1 RPHRVVQR
9 RVSRHDGEDRLSRLG
24 CTRPRACFDEGN
36 MILRNLLPLLVL
48 LGTVSEATAQPSS
61 GETGPEAGST
71 IGVTT
76 IVTLGDSITKGVRPG
91 VAAEQTF
98 SSLLEQELQQSQPD
112 LRVINVGIGGE
123 RTDQALGRLDQII
136 ALSPRMVTIMY
147 GANDSYI

>member
-1 RPHRVVQR
+1 
-9 RVSRHDGEDRLSRLG
+9 
-24 CTRPRACFDEGN
+24 
-36 MILRNLLPLLVL
+36 
-48 LGTVSEATAQPSS
+48 TV
-61 GETGPEAGST
+61 
-71 IGVTT
+71 GVTR

-91 VAAEQTF
+91 VTTEQTF

-147 GANDSYI
+147 GANDSYIDQGKSTSRITPEAYRANLTQIVTELLRRGILPVLMTEPPWAADAAPNGLGDNPNGAMEP